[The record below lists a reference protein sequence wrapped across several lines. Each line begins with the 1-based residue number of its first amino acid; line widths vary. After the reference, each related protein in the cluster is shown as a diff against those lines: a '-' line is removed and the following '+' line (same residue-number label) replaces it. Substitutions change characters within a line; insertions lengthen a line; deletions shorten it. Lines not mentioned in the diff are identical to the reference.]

1 MSDDISQCDDQDI
14 RMVSMVPF
22 VDMSPFDNSCHTV
35 FDDGY
40 EEFYTYSYALSHHR
54 QSVIATGYWY
64 GQMNSCDDSSEERH
78 VLFGSVP

>member
-1 MSDDISQCDDQDI
+1 
-14 RMVSMVPF
+14 MVPF
-22 VDMSPFDNSCHTV
+22 VDMSPSDNSCHTV

-64 GQMNSCDDSSEERH
+64 GQMNSCEDSSEERH